1 VLMGLLLAEIVASSG
16 VGLEDLVED
25 LLKTVGPAHYTRVD
39 LRLARP
45 ISKAQMVEHLSQSAP
60 ARIGGA
66 AVESVQTMDG
76 VKYLLSDDSWLLIR
90 PSGTEPVLRVYAEAR
105 ELEMVEELL
114 GFGQQVAEGSQ
125 GSGS

>member
-1 VLMGLLLAEIVASSG
+1 
-16 VGLEDLVED
+16 
-25 LLKTVGPAHYTRVD
+25 
-39 LRLARP
+39 
-45 ISKAQMVEHLSQSAP
+45 MVEHLSQSAP